1 MEKIIQIDKKSYAYE
16 YIDKVQR
23 ACSKDKTRASLSR
36 MFLDPEGWLVA
47 TDGTRMHILDLEQAL
62 LLPEDLKKKNLSW
75 INGETA
81 RATMTKDGILIIR
94 DGEPFPN
101 WRRVFP
107 DKKEWRAHKVSYLK
121 VNANEYMEEFDLLKK
136 TLPIQGAA
144 LHHSL
149 PEPISWQAL
158 QDLCSGSYKVMTIG
172 EGRPV
177 VFLDEFGFTAVV
189 MPVSKMTVKESV

>member
-1 MEKIIQIDKKSYAYE
+1 MEKIIQLPKKGFAYE

-23 ACSKDKTRASLSR
+23 ACSKDKTRHSLSQ
-36 MFLDPEGWLVA
+36 MFLDPEGFMVS
-47 TDGTRMHILDLEQAL
+47 TDGTRMHILDLDAAVQI
-62 LLPEDLKKKNLSW
+62 PDDLKKENLGW

-94 DGEPFPN
+94 DGEL
-101 WRRVFP
+101 P
-107 DKKEWRAHKVSYLK
+107 DKKEWRAHKVSYVK

-136 TLPIQGAA
+136 TLPLQGAA

-149 PEPISWQAL
+149 PEPISWKAL
-158 QDLCSGSYKVMTIG
+158 QDLCNGTYKVMTIG

-177 VFLDEFGFTAVV
+177 VFLDEFGFTAVI
-189 MPVSKMTVKESV
+189 MPVSKMVVKESV